1 MIGRL
6 FWVEGIKR
14 CPKVGTHHTSDLPL
28 FGEMRSY
35 NRGLG
40 ITIKYPNSDQHRK
53 RANDYFCRQTA

>member
-1 MIGRL
+1 M
-6 FWVEGIKR
+6 
-14 CPKVGTHHTSDLPL
+14 GTHHTSDLPL

-53 RANDYFCRQTA
+53 RAMITSVGRQLKTL